1 MITYHTRQFI
11 RLFFSLMRDL
21 YRKGKRWQLLIP
33 MAIVALGLVI
43 PQSMIIPVKNATV
56 QDWNVNSYWAYP
68 WGKSITHK
76 GIDIFAARGTEV
88 ISSTHGLVVW
98 SGYQNVGGNAVI
110 VLGPKWRFHYY
121 AHLDSLDVFTLQ
133 PVGMGSVLGT
143 VGNTGNAA
151 GKPHHL
157 HYTISTPLPH
167 FWRWDDDIQGWQKMF
182 YLRPDD
188 YLRK

>member
-11 RLFFSLMRDL
+11 KLFASLMQDIYHR
-21 YRKGKRWQLLIP
+21 GKRWHLIVP
-33 MAIVALGLVI
+33 ITIVALGLLI
-43 PQSMIIPVKNATV
+43 PQKMTIPVRGATPE
-56 QDWNVNSYWAYP
+56 DWNENSYWAYP

-76 GIDIFAARGTEV
+76 GIDIFADQGTKV
-88 ISSTHGLVVW
+88 QSASYGLVVW

-121 AHLDSLDVFTLQ
+121 AHLDSLDVITLQ
-133 PVGMGSVLGT
+133 PVAMGSILGT

-151 GKPHHL
+151 GKPYHL

-167 FWRWDDDIQGWQKMF
+167 FWRWDDAIQGWQKMF
-182 YLRPDD
+182 YLKPDD
-188 YLRK
+188 YLR